1 MRNVWVCVKSRYFR
15 PVMYFLSPLSCYVLS
30 TDISFFLK
38 SLRRMNHP
46 NIVKLKEVIR
56 ENDILYFIMEYMVT
70 KMLCIPNIQLPHY
83 CSLLE
88 SESLFFRS
96 VISTN
101 LWKIGSDLSQSLKS
115 ATGAFRF
122 FRLLLTCI
130 RGATS
135 IVISNLVCSCVLS
148 LFSWDVCI
156 ACQKLLPLVTF
167 FLDIKLLPKH
177 YTGLDNMAICGMV

>member
-1 MRNVWVCVKSRYFR
+1 VKSRYFR
-15 PVMYFLSPLSCYVLS
+15 SMMYFLSPLSCYVLS

-101 LWKIGSDLSQSLKS
+101 L
-115 ATGAFRF
+115 
-122 FRLLLTCI
+122 
-130 RGATS
+130 
-135 IVISNLVCSCVLS
+135 
-148 LFSWDVCI
+148 
-156 ACQKLLPLVTF
+156 
-167 FLDIKLLPKH
+167 
-177 YTGLDNMAICGMV
+177 